1 LIFLPIYGGRLSEP
15 KPTKKASGLSKLR
28 RERSHEEV
36 VTDNTHKPYC
46 DLGKMLDDLARER
59 GVRGP
64 YNIANHVE
72 NVTGHEV
79 SGQLLSKYLY
89 GEYVP
94 KREFVRVFA
103 EAFKLTARERSELA
117 WVYTYD
123 SQPKQE
129 SLAIVELRRAA
140 DKSMSNIQEM

>member
-1 LIFLPIYGGRLSEP
+1 MM
-15 KPTKKASGLSKLR
+15 
-28 RERSHEEV
+28 
-36 VTDNTHKPYC
+36 TDNTHKPYC
-46 DLGKMLDDLARER
+46 ELGKMLDDLARER

-79 SGQLLSKYLY
+79 SGQVLSKYLY

-94 KREFVRVFA
+94 KREFMKAFT
-103 EAFKLTARERSELA
+103 EAFTLTLRERSELA
-117 WVYTYD
+117 WVYTYG

-129 SLAIVELRRAA
+129 RLAIVVLRRAA
-140 DKSMSNIQEM
+140 DKYASHIQEM

>member
-15 KPTKKASGLSKLR
+15 NPTKKASRLSKLR
-28 RERSHEEV
+28 RERSREEIV
-36 VTDNTHKPYC
+36 ADNTHKPYC
-46 DLGKMLDDLARER
+46 ELGKMLDDLARER

-103 EAFKLTARERSELA
+103 EAFTLTPRERSELA

-129 SLAIVELRRAA
+129 RLAIVELTRAA
-140 DKSMSNIQEM
+140 DNYMSHIQEM